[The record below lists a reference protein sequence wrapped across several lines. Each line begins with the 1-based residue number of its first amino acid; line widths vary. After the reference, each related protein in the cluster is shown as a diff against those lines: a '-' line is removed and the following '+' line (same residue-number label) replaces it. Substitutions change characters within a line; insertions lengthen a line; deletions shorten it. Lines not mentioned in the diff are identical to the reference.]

1 MKMELNDLYK
11 SILRY
16 AGMDTD
22 AEGYI
27 SAIIGDQ
34 REPAILSGARMVIPT
49 EYHLRHANP
58 KEKIIF
64 HPLSEN
70 VLRGESE
77 VIMKLREVLNIRLN
91 FTFGIIASSLL
102 NLIASPE
109 EHKKLN
115 PDQTELLIAVKDV
128 DNTTVSNFISL
139 MVEGIK
145 TDPNKMFM
153 NIYLKRGGS
162 IGTKRY
168 SRVGIYSFNLYEELQ
183 KDSNEIYGV
192 KLRVKDKEAL
202 KQLYQYILP
211 ALTEDMTAYNRGSE
225 SSLAP
230 YLDALMK
237 SSCAVASRFN
247 DIFYQF
253 GDFIDQSDKLIFD
266 SDWVETFENLDVM
279 HSEIRRIPVQAGN
292 EGTLQQAAQP
302 AVETRPT
309 LPLPAAPSPTQMH
322 PPQFTPGFAPPNTMP
337 SAPQAPTVKQTSRGL
352 DWRSLTAVNPALT
365 MSGNAMA
372 PILQQHQ
379 QVAFQQ
385 QQNRPAAWDT
395 PPQHQFPMR
404 AQGFQQPFAQP
415 MMPFQGNQGYQQQQF
430 GNPMLGGV
438 NTAI

>member
-1 MKMELNDLYK
+1 MKLELNELYR

-16 AGMDTD
+16 AGMDAD

-27 SAIIGDQ
+27 SAVIDDR
-34 REPAILSGARMVIPT
+34 REPAILGGARMVLPT

-77 VIMKLREVLNIRLN
+77 VIVKLREVLNIRLN

-102 NLIASPE
+102 NLVASPE
-109 EHKKLN
+109 EHHKLN

-128 DNTTVSNFISL
+128 DATTVTNFVSL
-139 MVEGIK
+139 MVEGSK
-145 TDPNKMFM
+145 AGPSKMFM

-162 IGTKRY
+162 IGSKRY
-168 SRVGIYSFNLYEELQ
+168 ARVGIYSFNLYEELQ

-202 KQLYQYILP
+202 KQLYQFILP
-211 ALTEDMTAYNRGSE
+211 ALAEDMTAYNRGSE
-225 SSLAP
+225 ASLAP

-237 SSCAVASRFN
+237 SSCAVASRLN

-253 GDFIDQSDKLIFD
+253 GDFIDQSDRLIFD
-266 SDWVETFENLDVM
+266 SEWVETFDNLDVM

-292 EGTLQQAAQP
+292 EGSLQQNAPPAAEVRP
-302 AVETRPT
+302 A
-309 LPLPAAPSPTQMH
+309 LPLPAAPVHAPVQTMQYS
-322 PPQFTPGFAPPNTMP
+322 PGFVQPNVMQP
-337 SAPQAPTVKQTSRGL
+337 APQPTVKQTGRGL
-352 DWRSLTAVNPALT
+352 DWRSMTAANPNMA

-372 PILQQHQ
+372 PILQQQ
-379 QVAFQQ
+379 QMVAFNQ

-395 PPQHQFPMR
+395 PASQFGMR
-404 AQGFQQPFAQP
+404 QPAYP
-415 MMPFQGNQGYQQQQF
+415 AGYGAPATPFQGNPGFSQPF
-430 GNPMLGGV
+430 GNPMMGGV
-438 NTAI
+438 NTGI

>member
-1 MKMELNDLYK
+1 MKLDMIELYR

-16 AGMDTD
+16 TGMEAD

-27 SAIIGDQ
+27 STVINDR
-34 REPAILSGARMVIPT
+34 REPALMAGARMVLPL
-49 EYHLRHANP
+49 ESHLRNANP
-58 KEKIIF
+58 KEKMVF

-77 VIMKLREVLNIRLN
+77 VIMKLREVINIRLN

-128 DNTTVSNFISL
+128 DTTTVSNFVSL

-145 TDPNKMFM
+145 QQPNKVFA
-153 NIYLKRGGS
+153 NVYLKRGGS

-168 SRVGIYSFNLYEELQ
+168 SRVGVLSFNLYEELQ
-183 KDSNEIYGV
+183 KESNEIFGV

-202 KQLYQYILP
+202 KQLYLFILP
-211 ALTEDMTAYNRGSE
+211 ALADDTTAYNRGSE

-237 SSCAVASRFN
+237 SSSAVASRFN

-279 HSEIRRIPVQAGN
+279 HSELRRVPTQAGN
-292 EGTLQQAAQP
+292 EGTVPQTTVP
-302 AVETRPT
+302 TTPPVEARPT
-309 LPLPAAPSPTQMH
+309 LTLPQIQQQQPQYPTFSPNFQQPNVMMQ
-322 PPQFTPGFAPPNTMP
+322 PAPPP
-337 SAPQAPTVKQTSRGL
+337 SVKHTNRGL
-352 DWRSLTAVNPALT
+352 DWRSMTAANPMMAA
-365 MSGNAMA
+365 SGNAMA
-372 PILQQHQ
+372 PILQQQ
-379 QVAFQQ
+379 QMSAFQQ

-395 PPQHQFPMR
+395 PVQQFGMQRQYQPAFGQP
-404 AQGFQQPFAQP
+404 AQGYP
-415 MMPFQGNQGYQQQQF
+415 QQF
-430 GNPMLGGV
+430 GNPMMGGV

>member
-34 REPAILSGARMVIPT
+34 REPAILGGVRMVIPT

-58 KEKIIF
+58 KEKIVF

-102 NLIASPE
+102 NLVASPE
-109 EHKKLN
+109 EHKKLT

-128 DNTTVSNFISL
+128 DNTTVNNFISL

-192 KLRVKDKEAL
+192 KLRVKDKEAF

-211 ALTEDMTAYNRGSE
+211 ALVDDMTAYNRGSE

-237 SSCAVASRFN
+237 TSCAVASRFN

-253 GDFIDQSDKLIFD
+253 GDFIDQSEKLVFD

-292 EGTLQQAAQP
+292 EGTMQQATQDARP
-302 AVETRPT
+302 A
-309 LPLPAAPSPTQMH
+309 LPLPSTPTAPQIQATQY
-322 PPQFTPGFAPPNTMP
+322 TPGFAPPATMQQTQQP
-337 SAPQAPTVKQTSRGL
+337 PTVKHTSRGL
-352 DWRSLTAVNPALT
+352 DWRSLAAANPSLM

-372 PILQQHQ
+372 PILQQQ
-379 QVAFQQ
+379 QQAVFQQ

-404 AQGFQQPFAQP
+404 PQGFQQPFGAQ
-415 MMPFQGNQGYQQQQF
+415 MSPFQGNQGFQQPF
-430 GNPMLGGV
+430 GNPMMGGV
-438 NTAI
+438 NNGI